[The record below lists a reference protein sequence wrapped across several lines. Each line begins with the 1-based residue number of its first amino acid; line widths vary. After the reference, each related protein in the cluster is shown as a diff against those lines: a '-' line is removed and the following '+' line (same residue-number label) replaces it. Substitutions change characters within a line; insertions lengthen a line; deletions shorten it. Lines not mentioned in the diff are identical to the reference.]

1 MNTTH
6 RIRFPWTSFAPIWWI
21 LVVLVSCSTKAEK
34 QEASPF
40 KTRGLVLDVNDLST
54 VDWPRRAKEA
64 GLTTLATHI
73 TPSQVAE
80 FIQSDRGQQFLQECK
95 THGIEVEHELHSM
108 GDLLPRSLFAEDS
121 TMFRMNEEGKR
132 VADYNLCV
140 HSEKAVK
147 TVCDNAVKYAKILT
161 PTTGRYFYWI
171 DDAVPMCRCPECKP
185 YSDSEQALLLEN
197 AIVNALR
204 KEVDPDAMLAH
215 LAYVNTLEA
224 PVKVKPAAGIFLEF
238 APIYRRWDKSLLD
251 TAATGWNDTQ
261 TITHGD
267 HLRLLDEN
275 LKVFPV
281 ETAQVLEYW
290 LDVSLF
296 SGWKKPAVALPWHPQ
311 VFQEDIDVY
320 AKRGIRHITSFG
332 VYIDDQYIKNHPD
345 LTFVEEYGKGL
356 EHYRLRQ

>member
-1 MNTTH
+1 MNYIN
-6 RIRFPWTSFAPIWWI
+6 RIPFLWKSFAPIL
-21 LVVLVSCSTKAEK
+21 LVLLIAISCSQQTER
-34 QEASPF
+34 QEASHF

-73 TPSQVAE
+73 TPSQVSE
-80 FIQSDRGQQFLQECK
+80 FIQSERGQQFLEECK
-95 THGIEVEHELHSM
+95 TYGIEVEHELHSM
-108 GDLLPRSLFAEDS
+108 GDLLPRNLFEEDS

-147 TVCDNAVKYAKILT
+147 IVCDNAVKYAKILT

-171 DDAVPMCRCPECKP
+171 DDAVPMCQCPECSP

-204 KEVDPDAMLAH
+204 KEVDPKAMLAH
-215 LAYVNTLEA
+215 LAYVNTLEP

-251 TAATGWNDTQ
+251 TGATGWNAQQ
-261 TITHGD
+261 TITHGE

-275 LKVFPV
+275 LKVFPA

-296 SGWKKPAVALPWHPQ
+296 SGWKKPAVALPWHNQ

-320 AKRGIRHITSFG
+320 AKRGIKHITSFG
-332 VYIDDQYIKNHPD
+332 VYIDDQFIENFPD
-345 LTFVEEYGKGL
+345 LTFLKEYGKGL
-356 EHYRLRQ
+356 ENYQPAQ

>member
-1 MNTTH
+1 MKNLN
-6 RIRFPWTSFAPIWWI
+6 RIHSNFNRLV
-21 LVVLVSCSTKAEK
+21 LVVFVLAGLSACSQKAE
-34 QEASPF
+34 QQATHF
-40 KTRGLVLDVNDLST
+40 QTRGLVLDVNDLST
-54 VDWPRRAKEA
+54 VDWPKRAREA

-80 FIQSDRGQQFLQECK
+80 FIQSERGKQFLEECK
-95 THGIEVEHELHSM
+95 TYGIDVEHELHSM
-108 GDLLPRSLFAEDS
+108 GDLLPRSLFEEDS

-171 DDAVPMCRCPECKP
+171 DDAVPMCKCPDCRG

-197 AIVNALR
+197 AIIKALR
-204 KEVDPDAMLAH
+204 YEVDPEAMLAH
-215 LAYVNTLEA
+215 LAYVNTLEP
-224 PVKVKPAAGIFLEF
+224 PVKVKPADGIFLEF

-251 TAATGWNDTQ
+251 TGATSWNTQQ
-261 TITHGD
+261 TITHGE

-296 SGWKKPAVALPWHPQ
+296 SGWKKPAVALPWNNQ

-320 AKRGIRHITSFG
+320 AKRGIKHITSFG
-332 VYIDDQYIKNHPD
+332 VYIDDKFIENYPD
-345 LTFVEEYGKGL
+345 LTFLNQYGKGL
-356 EHYRLRQ
+356 ENYRLSQ